1 MPKDSSR
8 IRGTTQEIEQAARRL
23 RQALTPAEVKLW
35 NALRCRQLAGLRF
48 RCQHPVGQFILDFY
62 CPTCK
67 LVVEVDGKIHE
78 QQTEYD
84 QARIDYLQ
92 AYGYRILRFSNQQ
105 VFTDLEA
112 VLDEIKAVAEA
123 RVDVSNYPEISESPS
138 SRGYRI

>member
-1 MPKDSSR
+1 
-8 IRGTTQEIEQAARRL
+8 
-23 RQALTPAEVKLW
+23 
-35 NALRCRQLAGLRF
+35 
-48 RCQHPVGQFILDFY
+48 VGQFILDFY